1 MASFLAGPAPP
12 RVREDALT
20 ASYAVRRDAGHGAV
34 LVRRSPSPEVQ
45 LAASTRRRGVDW
57 NVISQALLADALDAE
72 PQRRLVSDYA
82 RFLVIAR
89 NGERVVGGAQLQAWL
104 DTWRP
109 SILGVF
115 AGR

>member
-1 MASFLAGPAPP
+1 MRAAMSSAVGLLPGSATQPSASPTNTRAKRPAQA
-12 RVREDALT
+12 EKL
-20 ASYAVRRDAGHGAV
+20 
-34 LVRRSPSPEVQ
+34 LC
-45 LAASTRRRGVDW
+45 
-57 NVISQALLADALDAE
+57 VISQALLADALDAE